1 MAEPSTAGPF
11 AGVRILELTRGIAG
25 RTAGMLLADLGSDVV
40 RASDDRPDAERDPG
54 GLCWDRGKVLAPLH
68 GTTISELRRLAVGAD
83 VLLTDLRPDEIAGHW
98 ASPSD
103 ALAASPRLVHAWLPP
118 YAARGRWSDLPDD
131 PLLLAAVGGF
141 ADHFPAV
148 ADVPVAPVVPTISYL
163 QGAVGAAAIAAALVG
178 RSADGPGRRVTVS
191 GLHAIAATQASMMM
205 TAEDGTAILSA
216 GKRAPGAPNY
226 RSYRGSDGRWLYLA
240 ALTPGFFFRALEVLD
255 RMDILVREDVAGE
268 FMNLLRPDVGAAV
281 GAELAETFAAR
292 PRAEWLRLLADA
304 GIPAAPVTTREEW
317 LAGEQVTAVGAR
329 LEADHPSLGRVI
341 MPGLAVRLSATP
353 GGVRHLPSAAHVAAA
368 SSLWPDADGAPGVV
382 GATEGGATE
391 GSTTEGGA
399 ATGRGEP
406 DGRTPLDLPLAGI
419 RVLDMSTFMAAP
431 FATTLLADFGADV
444 VKVEPAAGDPY
455 RVYSASYTA
464 VNQRKRAAALDL
476 RKPDERDALLRLTAD
491 ADVLVDNLR
500 ADSLSRL
507 GLGDGVLAAA
517 YPRLVRC
524 SVSAYG
530 RTGPF
535 ADLPGFDPVM
545 QARSGMM
552 LAQGGADDPVA
563 SVAPIHD
570 VGTAALAALGIL
582 AALFVRGRTGRGQHV
597 TASLAAASVFL
608 QSAELTTFAGRP
620 AAPAGGV
627 DFPGPSA
634 VRRYYRASDG
644 WLAVAATTTGQV
656 AGLLAAAGH
665 PEWGALDDAAL
676 ADRLSGVL
684 ASRPVEDW
692 VTELAARRVP
702 ACPVLPRAGELA
714 DPFLVA
720 NEFSHVVTDPVVGK
734 LRTARGFS
742 DWPGTRPSSQRPA
755 RGTTVGEDTAAV
767 LAAAG
772 ISLTS

>member
-11 AGVRILELTRGIAG
+11 ADVRVLELTRGIAG
-25 RTAGMLLADLGSDVV
+25 RTAGMLLADLGADVV

-68 GTTISELRRLAVGAD
+68 GTSTSELRRLAAAAD
-83 VLLTDLRPDEIAGHW
+83 VLLTDLRPAELAGHW
-98 ASPSD
+98 ASPGD

-148 ADVPVAPVVPTISYL
+148 ADVPVAPVVPCVSYI

-178 RSADGPGRRVTVS
+178 RGEDGPGRRVTVS

-329 LEADHPSLGRVI
+329 LEADHLSLGRVV
-341 MPGLAVRLSATP
+341 MPGLAVRLSGTP
-353 GGVRHLPSAAHVAAA
+353 GRVRHLPSAAHVAAA
-368 SSLWPDADGAPGVV
+368 SSLWPGADGTTAAESAPGDGAPGR
-382 GATEGGATE
+382 AAPADLPPAGGPPA
-391 GSTTEGGA
+391 
-399 ATGRGEP
+399 GEAP
-406 DGRTPLDLPLAGI
+406 ADLPLAGL
-419 RVLDMSTFMAAP
+419 RVLDMSTFLAAP
-431 FATTLLADFGADV
+431 FASTLLADFGANV
-444 VKVEPAAGDPY
+444 VKVEPTGGDPY

-464 VNQRKRAAALDL
+464 VNQRKRAAVLDL
-476 RKPDERDALLRLTAD
+476 RKPDERGALLRLTAD

-500 ADSLSRL
+500 ADSMTRL
-507 GLGDGVLAAA
+507 GLGDGVLASAF
-517 YPRLVRC
+517 PRLVRC

-582 AALFVRGRTGRGQHV
+582 AALFARARTGRGQHV
-597 TASLAAASVFL
+597 TASLAGASVFL

-620 AAPAGGV
+620 AAQAGGV

-644 WLAVAATTTGQV
+644 WLAVAATTADQV
-656 AGLLAAAGH
+656 AELLAASGH
-665 PEWGALDDAAL
+665 PEWGALDDALL

-702 ACPVLPRAGELA
+702 ACRVLPRAGELA

-734 LRTARGFS
+734 LRTARAFS
-742 DWPGTRPSSQRPA
+742 DWPGSRPASQRPA

>member
-11 AGVRILELTRGIAG
+11 AGVRVLELTQGIAG
-25 RTAGMLLADLGSDVV
+25 RTAGMLLADLGADVV

-68 GTTISELRRLAVGAD
+68 GTSTGELRRLAVAAD
-83 VLLTDLRPDEIAGHW
+83 VLLTDLRPAELDGHW

-103 ALAASPRLVHAWLPP
+103 AVSASPRLVHAWLPP

-148 ADVPVAPVVPTISYL
+148 ADVPVAPVVPAVSYI

-178 RSADGPGRRVTVS
+178 RGADGPGRRVTVS

-226 RSYRGSDGRWLYLA
+226 RSYRGSDGQWLYLA

-292 PRAEWLRLLADA
+292 PRAVWLRLLADA
-304 GIPAAPVTTREEW
+304 GIPSAPVTTREEW

-329 LEADHPSLGRVI
+329 LEADHPSLGRVV
-341 MPGLAVRLSATP
+341 MPGLAVTLSGTP
-353 GGVRHLPSAAHVAAA
+353 GQVRHLPSAEHVAAA
-368 SSLWPDADGAPGVV
+368 SSLWPGADGTTAAGGAPGDGAPD
-382 GATEGGATE
+382 
-391 GSTTEGGA
+391 GA
-399 ATGRGEP
+399 AP
-406 DGRTPLDLPLAGI
+406 DGAALADLPLAGI

-431 FATTLLADFGADV
+431 FASALLADFGANV
-444 VKVEPAAGDPY
+444 VKVEPTGGDPY

-476 RKPDERDALLRLTAD
+476 RKPDERAALLRLAAD

-500 ADSLSRL
+500 ADSMTRL
-507 GLGDGVLAAA
+507 GLGDEVLAAA
-517 YPRLVRC
+517 FPRLVRC

-582 AALFVRGRTGRGQHV
+582 AALFARARTGRGQHV

-608 QSAELTTFAGRP
+608 QSGELTTFAGRP
-620 AAPAGGV
+620 AAQAGGV
-627 DFPGPSA
+627 DFPGPGA
-634 VRRYYRASDG
+634 VRRYYQASDG
-644 WLAVAATTTGQV
+644 WLAVAATT
-656 AGLLAAAGH
+656 ADEAAELLAAAGH
-665 PEWGALDDAAL
+665 PEWGVLDDAGMAE
-676 ADRLSGVL
+676 RLSGVL

-692 VTELAARRVP
+692 ITELAARRVP
-702 ACPVLPRAGELA
+702 ACRVLPRAGELA
-714 DPFLVA
+714 DSFLVA

-742 DWPGTRPSSQRPA
+742 EWPGTRSASQRPA

-767 LAAAG
+767 HAAAG
-772 ISLTS
+772 INPTS

>member
-1 MAEPSTAGPF
+1 MAETAAGPF
-11 AGVRILELTRGIAG
+11 AGVRVLELTRGIAG
-25 RTAGMLLADLGSDVV
+25 RTAGMLLADLGADVV
-40 RASDDRPDAERDPG
+40 RASDDRPDNERDPG
-54 GLCWDRGKVLAPLH
+54 GLCWDRGKVLAPLD
-68 GTTISELRRLAVGAD
+68 GTSTSELRRLAAAAD
-83 VLLTDLRPDEIAGHW
+83 VLLTDLRPAELAGHW
-98 ASPSD
+98 ASPGD

-148 ADVPVAPVVPTISYL
+148 ADVPVAPVVPTVSYI

-178 RSADGPGRRVTVS
+178 RGADGPGRRVTVS

-226 RSYRGSDGRWLYLA
+226 RGYRGSDGRWLYLA

-317 LAGEQVTAVGAR
+317 LDGEQVAAVGAR
-329 LEADHPSLGRVI
+329 LEADHPSLGRVVT
-341 MPGLAVRLSATP
+341 PGLAVRLSATP
-353 GGVRHLPSAAHVAAA
+353 GRVRHLPSAEHVAAA
-368 SSLWPDADGAPGVV
+368 SSLWPGADGATAAG
-382 GATEGGATE
+382 GGAP
-391 GSTTEGGA
+391 GGGA
-399 ATGRGEP
+399 PSGEAP
-406 DGRTPLDLPLAGI
+406 SGEAPADLPLAGI

-431 FATTLLADFGADV
+431 FASTLLADFGAEV
-444 VKVEPAAGDPY
+444 VKVEPTGGDPY

-476 RKPDERDALLRLTAD
+476 RKPDERAALLRLAAD

-500 ADSLSRL
+500 AESMTRL

-517 YPRLVRC
+517 FPRLVRC

-582 AALFVRGRTGRGQHV
+582 AALFARARTGLGQHV
-597 TASLAAASVFL
+597 TASLAGASVFL
-608 QSAELTTFAGRP
+608 QSGELTTFAGRP
-620 AAPAGGV
+620 APAAGGV

-634 VRRYYRASDG
+634 VRRYYQASDR
-644 WLAVAATTTGQV
+644 WLAVAATTAAQV
-656 AGLLAAAGH
+656 AELLSVVGH
-665 PEWGALDDAAL
+665 PEWGALDDATL

-684 ASRPVEDW
+684 ASRPVDDW
-692 VTELAARRVP
+692 VTELAARQVP

-714 DPFLVA
+714 DPFLVE
-720 NEFSHVVTDPVVGK
+720 NEFSHVVADPVAGN

-742 DWPGTRPSSQRPA
+742 DWPGTRPASQRPA
-755 RGTTVGEDTAAV
+755 RGTTVGEETTAV